1 MYSFILDIPKS
12 DTKNYSEI
20 NKICCE
26 LILSLKILPRFSR
39 TSSLDSLYM
48 NPFNVNELSYI
59 FNNISVTKDI
69 KKYFML
75 VIV

>member
-39 TSSLDSLYM
+39 STSSLNSLHES
-48 NPFNVNELSYI
+48 FQR
-59 FNNISVTKDI
+59 
-69 KKYFML
+69 
-75 VIV
+75 